1 MAVTV
6 KVGNQEEIE
15 AEGENKE
22 GAIKIKVGPSDE
34 PKDIVVK
41 VLGDKEEGHKP
52 VSIKLNVRKSL
63 DGNIIISD
71 HPDIDIVIMPPQ
83 SKIVAF
89 PKEKRT
95 DKVYDVQDRFF
106 NFLNKKGIVNKSK
119 IQSGAAFGSM
129 EAMYPVVDQEKF
141 SAVQVILL
149 TISKFIDEESE
160 YFNIDDEF
168 EKEFEDS
175 LTDPDEEESTE
186 LGEVPHADQKG
197 SIRPGYIYSPY
208 GISSIYRYE

>member
-1 MAVTV
+1 MAVNIKLTQPE
-6 KVGNQEEIE
+6 KKEE
-15 AEGENKE
+15 
-22 GAIKIKVGPSDE
+22 IKIKVGE
-34 PKDIVVK
+34 EKDKDVIVK
-41 VLGDKEEGHKP
+41 ILGDKKYDHEP
-52 VSIKLNVRKSL
+52 ISISLNIRKTL

-71 HPDIDIVIMPPQ
+71 HPDIDIVIMP
-83 SKIVAF
+83 SDFKIVAF

-106 NFLNKKGIVNKSK
+106 NFLNKKGIIKKSK
-119 IQSGAAFGSM
+119 IQSGSAFGSM
-129 EAMYPVVDQEKF
+129 EALYPMPKKDPAF
-141 SAVQVILL
+141 STVQMIML

-160 YFNIDDEF
+160 YFNIDNEF